1 MTWQILTLEQGRMVV
16 RIIVFVIIIIIII
29 CLPQVV

>member
-16 RIIVFVIIIIIII
+16 HIIVFVIIIIIII